1 MTVHAYSVNWLTIL
15 QTNKP
20 RVTMSFDVLEGCL
33 DPDYMVVIKKLS
45 FSIVVCKREES
56 SLSSVF

>member
-33 DPDYMVVIKKLS
+33 DPDYMVVIKSCLS
-45 FSIVVCKREES
+45 P
-56 SLSSVF
+56 